1 MLQVPVP
8 SQPTEL
14 EAAILQAAITFG
26 LTVLCGLLYHRYR
39 KPYFKWWAVAW
50 GLYVLRLGFMMAF
63 LSTADA
69 TWLFWHQTATGWTA
83 LGLLWAALVFSRG
96 LPLRP
101 GYAVFLLFPPVWAWL
116 AIRQFDRFLLV
127 AIPAVLF
134 MSFATLWTGWVF
146 LRDARTT
153 GSRGSALLAG
163 SFLLWGIH
171 HLDYPIL
178 RAQGALN
185 PWSYYLDIL
194 FTLSVGVG
202 ILTLVLEDTQRGLTA
217 LSALSGDAR
226 RGESQDDMLG
236 ALLARPLTL
245 RGVRGS
251 AMFLREGDGGRFVL
265 GVGRCADWT
274 GTSPGGEIARTI
286 GEAVTTARPV
296 VGRRRTDAGEGAV
309 YPYTAALP
317 ISRGDAPTGALVIV
331 GDARDPFTVLD
342 DQFLV
347 ALGEQV
353 GAALEHAD
361 LNRNLRQRT
370 RELERLSSR
379 MIQQHEEERRRL
391 SLELHDETAQVF
403 SSLKMQL
410 GIVREEAPPALVGR
424 LDRSLDLVEDGMVSI
439 RSITRDLRPAMLDDL
454 GLVPVLRS
462 LVSDFAGRTGIT
474 ADFRAPVKQVDLPS
488 GADAAV
494 YRAVQ
499 EGLSNVAA
507 HARATSVTVGLE
519 QADGLVRI
527 VIEDDGRG
535 PDAGFEL
542 VTLESRGHLG
552 LTGMRERITAL
563 GGTLAISGGT
573 GHGFRLEVT
582 IPSHG
587 AGTA

>member
-1 MLQVPVP
+1 MLQAPVP
-8 SQPTEL
+8 SQHTEL

-26 LTVLCGLLYHRYR
+26 LTVLCALLYRRYQ

-63 LSTADA
+63 LSTRDVA
-69 TWLFWHQTATGWTA
+69 WLFWHQTATGWTA
-83 LGLLWAALVFSRG
+83 LALLWAALVFSRG
-96 LPLRP
+96 LQLRP
-101 GYAVFLLFPPVWAWL
+101 VYALFLLFPPVWAWL

-146 LRDARTT
+146 LRDARAT

-163 SFLLWGIH
+163 AFLLWGVH

-202 ILTLVLEDTQRGLTA
+202 ILTLVLEDTERGLAA

-236 ALLARPLTL
+236 ALLRRPLTL

-251 AMFLREGDGGRFVL
+251 AMFLREGDGGHFAL
-265 GVGRCADWT
+265 GVGKCSDWT
-274 GTSPGGEIARTI
+274 GTRPEGVIAGAIR
-286 GEAVTTARPV
+286 EAVTTGHPAVAREQHPDET
-296 VGRRRTDAGEGAV
+296 GTPYA
-309 YPYTAALP
+309 YTAALP
-317 ISRGDAPTGALVIV
+317 VSRGEAPTGALVIV

-347 ALGEQV
+347 ALGAQV

-361 LNRNLRQRT
+361 LNRRLRQRT

-379 MIQQHEEERRRL
+379 MLQQHEEERRRL

-410 GIVREEAPPALVGR
+410 GLVREQSPPALVQR
-424 LDRSLDLVEDGMVSI
+424 LDRSLDLLEDGMVSI
-439 RSITRDLRPAMLDDL
+439 RSVTRDLRPALLDDL
-454 GLVPVLRS
+454 GLLPVLRS
-462 LVSDFAGRTGIT
+462 LVTDFTGRTGIP
-474 ADFRAPVKQVDLPS
+474 AELHAPAELAELPP
-488 GADAAV
+488 GADVAV
-494 YRAVQ
+494 FRAVQ
-499 EGLSNVAA
+499 EALSNVAA
-507 HARATSVTVGLE
+507 HAHATTVTVTLDQRG
-519 QADGLVRI
+519 DVTRV
-527 VIEDDGRG
+527 VIQDDGRG
-535 PDAGFEL
+535 PEPGFEL
-542 VTLESRGHLG
+542 ASLESRGHLG

-563 GGTLAISGGT
+563 GGELTIAGAEGR
-573 GHGFRLEVT
+573 GFRLEIV
-582 IPSHG
+582 IPSG
-587 AGTA
+587 GVSPT

>member
-1 MLQVPVP
+1 MLQAPVP
-8 SQPTEL
+8 SPPTEL
-14 EAAILQAAITFG
+14 EAAILQAGITFG
-26 LTVLCGLLYHRYR
+26 LTVLCGLLYRRYR
-39 KPYFKWWAVAW
+39 KQYFKWWAVAW
-50 GLYVLRLGFMMAF
+50 GLYALRLGFMMVF
-63 LSTADA
+63 LSTRDVA
-69 TWLFWHQTATGWTA
+69 WLFWHQTATGWTA
-83 LGLLWAALVFSRG
+83 IGLLWAALVFSRG
-96 LPLRP
+96 VEFRPL
-101 GYAVFLLFPPVWAWL
+101 YATVLLFPPAWAWL

-163 SFLLWGIH
+163 AFLLWGIH

-194 FTLSVGVG
+194 FTLAVALG
-202 ILTLVLEDTQRGLTA
+202 ILLLVLEDTQRGLTA

-226 RGESQDDMLG
+226 RGESPDDMLG
-236 ALLARPLTL
+236 ALLRRPLTL

-251 AMFLREGDGGRFVL
+251 AMFLRDGDGGRFAL

-274 GTSPGGEIARTI
+274 GTRPDGEIARTI
-286 GEAVTTARPV
+286 GEAVTTGHPV
-296 VGRRRTDAGEGAV
+296 VARERNRDGQQELYA
-309 YPYTAALP
+309 YTAALP
-317 ISRGDAPTGALVIV
+317 VTRGDAPTGALVIV

-361 LNRNLRQRT
+361 LNRRLRQRT
-370 RELERLSSR
+370 RELERLSGR

-410 GIVREEAPPALVGR
+410 GIAREEAPPALVSR

-439 RSITRDLRPAMLDDL
+439 RSVTRDLRPAMLDDL
-454 GLVPVLRS
+454 GLLPVLRS
-462 LVSDFAGRTGIT
+462 LVADFAGRTGIK
-474 ADFRAPVKQVDLPS
+474 AEFQVSGERLDLPP
-488 GADAAV
+488 GADVAV

-499 EGLSNVAA
+499 EALSNVAA
-507 HARATSVTVGLE
+507 HSGASRVTVELRQESDTVHLVIADDGHGPEAGLE
-519 QADGLVRI
+519 LA
-527 VIEDDGRG
+527 
-535 PDAGFEL
+535 
-542 VTLESRGHLG
+542 TLESRGHLG
-552 LTGMRERITAL
+552 LTGMRERITPL
-563 GGTLAISGGT
+563 GGELTITGGA
-573 GHGFRLEVT
+573 GRGFRLDIV
-582 IPSHG
+582 IPSPG
-587 AGTA
+587 ASTA

>member
-1 MLQVPVP
+1 MLQAPNP
-8 SQPTEL
+8 AQPTEL
-14 EAAILQAAITFG
+14 EAAILQAGITFG
-26 LTVLCGLLYHRYR
+26 LTVLCGLLYRRYR

-63 LSTADA
+63 LSTRDVA
-69 TWLFWHQTATGWTA
+69 WLFWHQAATGWTA
-83 LGLLWAALVFSRG
+83 IALLWAALVFSRG
-96 LPLRP
+96 VQFRP
-101 GYAVFLLFPPVWAWL
+101 AYAVFLLFPPVWAWL
-116 AIRQFDRFLLV
+116 AIQLFDRFLLV

-146 LRDARTT
+146 LSDARTT

-163 SFLLWGIH
+163 AFLLWGIH

-185 PWSYYLDIL
+185 PWSYYFDIL

-226 RGESQDDMLG
+226 RGESDDMLA

-251 AMFLREGDGGRFVL
+251 AMYLRDGDGGHFAL
-265 GVGRCADWT
+265 GVGKCSDWT
-274 GTSPGGEIARTI
+274 GTRPEGEIARTI
-286 GEAVTTARPV
+286 GEAVTTGHPV
-296 VGRRRTDAGEGAV
+296 VARDRDGQPETYA
-309 YPYTAALP
+309 YTAALP
-317 ISRGDAPTGALVIV
+317 VTRGDAPTGALVIV

-353 GAALEHAD
+353 GSALEHAD
-361 LNRNLRQRT
+361 LNRRLRQRT

-410 GIVREEAPPALVGR
+410 GIAREEAPPALVGR

-439 RSITRDLRPAMLDDL
+439 RSVTRDLRPAMLDDL
-454 GLVPVLRS
+454 GLLPVLRS
-462 LVSDFAGRTGIT
+462 LVADFAGRTGIK
-474 ADFRAPVKQVDLPS
+474 AEFRVPAEQLHLPP
-488 GADAAV
+488 GADVAV

-499 EGLSNVAA
+499 EALSNVAA
-507 HARATSVTVGLE
+507 HSGASRVTVELRQE
-519 QADGLVRI
+519 PSAAHLV
-527 VIEDDGRG
+527 VEDDGRG
-535 PDAGFEL
+535 PDPAFQL
-542 VTLESRGHLG
+542 ATLESRGHLG
-552 LTGMRERITAL
+552 LTGMRERMTAL
-563 GGTLAISGGT
+563 GGELAISGGQ
-573 GHGFRLEVT
+573 GRGFRLETV
-582 IPSHG
+582 IPSPG
-587 AGTA
+587 ATTA